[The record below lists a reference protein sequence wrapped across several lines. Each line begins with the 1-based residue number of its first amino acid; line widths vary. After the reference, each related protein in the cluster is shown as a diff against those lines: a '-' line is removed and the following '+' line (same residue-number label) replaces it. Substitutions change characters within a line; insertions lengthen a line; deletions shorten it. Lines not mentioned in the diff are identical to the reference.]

1 MHASM
6 SRRTFLGGVAGTAGA
21 LALAACSST
30 PTARAVGPGGRAVTA
45 AEAARASSGAS
56 TTVALRA
63 GVTDIDLGGTT
74 VSTWAF
80 NDTVPGPEIRVR
92 AGDEIVATVTNELP
106 ATTSVHWH
114 GLALRNDMDGV
125 PGITQR
131 AIATGGDRTY
141 RFTAPDPGTYY
152 FHPHV
157 GVQLDRGLYA
167 PLIVEDP
174 AEPLSYDA
182 ELVVVLD
189 DWIDGTGTTPDD
201 ELARL
206 TSGGGGMGG
215 GMGGMG
221 GMGSSGGGG
230 TGAASLLGGDGG
242 DVVHPYM
249 LINGRTAASP
259 ATASFPPGSRVRLR
273 IINAG
278 ADTAFRVA
286 VGGHRLTV
294 THTDGFPVDHVD
306 TDAVLLGMGER
317 ADCLITLGDGAFPL
331 VARAEGK
338 DGAGLLVLRTSPTA
352 AAPTA
357 ATTAPELDRQVTAML
372 ELSSDPAVQLA
383 DTGTDRELAVDLGGG
398 MGGYRWTINGRTY
411 DEREDLQVQQGER
424 VRLTIRN
431 QTMMFHPLHVHGH
444 TLQVRGRTTGPR
456 KDTMLVVPGQTVI
469 ADLAA
474 DNPGQWAVH
483 CHNGYHAEAGMM
495 SVLSYT
501 S

>member
-1 MHASM
+1 MSI
-6 SRRTFLGGVAGTAGA
+6 SRRTFLGAAAGSVGA
-21 LALAACSST
+21 VALAACSS
-30 PTARAVGPGGRAVTA
+30 PTAARAVGPGSRAVAA
-45 AEAARASSGAS
+45 AEAARATTGAT

-63 GVTDIDLGGTT
+63 GVTTVDLGGTT

-80 NDTVPGPEIRVR
+80 NDIVPGPEIRVR
-92 AGDEIVATVTNELP
+92 AGDQVVATVTNELP

-131 AIATGGDRTY
+131 AIAPGADRTY
-141 RFTAPDPGTYY
+141 RFTAPNPGTYF

-174 AEPLSYDA
+174 AEPLGYDA
-182 ELVVVLD
+182 DLVVVLD

-201 ELARL
+201 VLARL
-206 TSGGGGMGG
+206 TSSTS

-221 GMGSSGGGG
+221 GG
-230 TGAASLLGGDGG
+230 GAAAGSLLGGDGG
-242 DVVHPYM
+242 DVAYPHM
-249 LINGRTAASP
+249 LINGRTADAP
-259 ATASFPPGSRVRLR
+259 ATATFSPGARIRLR

-286 VGGHRLTV
+286 VGGHRLTL
-294 THTDGFPVDHVD
+294 THTDGFPVDHTD

-317 ADCLITLGDGAFPL
+317 ADCLITLTDGAFPL
-331 VARAEGK
+331 IARAEGK
-338 DGAGLLVLRTSPTA
+338 NGAGLLVLRTSPSAT
-352 AAPTA
+352 APTA
-357 ATTAPELDRQVTAML
+357 STTVSELDRQVTALL
-372 ELSSDPAVQLA
+372 ELSADPAVGLA
-383 DTGTDRELAVDLGGG
+383 DTGIDRELNVDLGGG
-398 MGGYRWTINGRTY
+398 MAGYRWTINGRTF
-411 DEREDLQVQQGER
+411 DDREDLHLRQGER

-474 DNPGQWAVH
+474 DNPGQWLVH
-483 CHNGYHAEAGMM
+483 CHNAYHGEAGMM
-495 SVLSYT
+495 TVLSYT
-501 S
+501 D